1 MHGGGG
7 TVAVSA
13 AVVSDG
19 ELVLMVTT
27 ASHDRIRIQ
36 FTVGGWGGGRTK
48 KGHVA
53 ARERVAR
60 PVGRFL
66 GKKI

>member
-27 ASHDRIRIQ
+27 ASHNRIRIQ
-36 FTVGGWGGGRTK
+36 FTVGGWE
-48 KGHVA
+48 A
-53 ARERVAR
+53 
-60 PVGRFL
+60 VGLRKDTL
-66 GKKI
+66 QPASGSRDL